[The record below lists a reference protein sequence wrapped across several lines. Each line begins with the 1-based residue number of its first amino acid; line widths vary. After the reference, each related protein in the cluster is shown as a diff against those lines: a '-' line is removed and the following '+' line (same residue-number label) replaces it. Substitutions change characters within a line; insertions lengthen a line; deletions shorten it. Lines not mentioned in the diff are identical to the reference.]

1 MIKSFLQ
8 RVMKNQKGT
17 SFIEVVIALALL
29 GAISVAFLSALA
41 TTSNTRAFSNR
52 HTAARI
58 LATSQMDSIRQQDYS
73 FSYDPVPIPPE
84 YEGYTTDIYIDNF
97 YNGNIQK
104 ITVMVI
110 HHDEEIAKLE
120 SYKSIR

>member
-1 MIKSFLQ
+1 
-8 RVMKNQKGT
+8 MKKIIYKRFRNNQKGT

-29 GAISVAFLSALA
+29 GIISVAFLSALA

-58 LATSQMDSIRQQDYS
+58 LATSQMDSIRQQNYS

-84 YEGYTTDIYIDNF
+84 YVGFSTDIVIDNF
-97 YNGNIQK
+97 NNGNIQK
-104 ITVMVI
+104 ITVTVT
-110 HHDEEIAKLE
+110 HHNEEIAKLE
-120 SYKSIR
+120 SYKAIR